1 MSRLL
6 KRAWDAWDIFWFG
19 GKDLTALAL
28 LRISLGLTMF
38 LMYVSRQSDVA
49 RFYGEN
55 SIVPRAMTNELIP
68 EFYRMSFSWFFWP
81 DSLAAT
87 VHAVFVFL
95 LLLMT
100 LGVGGRIVIAV
111 AWVLHMGFLYRNYSV
126 AFGGDLIGG
135 IFLFY
140 LAGTQCSERLSLWN
154 YLRGRKGAEVSDLAT
169 NVFYRLIQLQ
179 LCVIYAFTGFEKLKG
194 LTWWDG
200 TALWTVFANSQ
211 LTIIDF
217 SWMRHFPTII
227 SLITFSTIAL
237 EIYWPAL
244 VWQKKLRLP
253 VLLAGIS
260 FHLGIAVVM
269 ALPTF
274 ASIMLS
280 PYWLF
285 APPEIL
291 SALRRRFPFLSA

>member
-1 MSRLL
+1 MIGLL
-6 KRAWDAWDIFWFG
+6 KRAWSAWDSFWFG
-19 GKDLTALAL
+19 SKDLTALAL
-28 LRISLGLTMF
+28 VRISLGLTML
-38 LMYVSRQSDVA
+38 LMYLSRQGDVA

-55 SIVPRAMTNELIP
+55 SIVPRELTNELIP
-68 EFYRMSFSWFFWP
+68 EFYRMTFQWFFWP
-81 DSLAAT
+81 DAMAGS
-87 VHAVFVFL
+87 VHALFVFL
-95 LLLMT
+95 LLLVT
-100 LGVGGRIVIAV
+100 LGVGGRILILA

-140 LAGTQCSERLSLWN
+140 LAGTQCCERLSLWN
-154 YLRGRKGAEVSDLAT
+154 YLRGKKGAEVSDLAT

-211 LTIIDF
+211 LTIIDL
-217 SWMRHFPTII
+217 SWMRAFPTVIA
-227 SLITFSTIAL
+227 LLTFSTIVT

-244 VWQKKLRLP
+244 VWNKKLRLP
-253 VLLAGIS
+253 VLLVGVA
-260 FHLGIAVVM
+260 FHSGIAIVM

-274 ASIMLS
+274 AAVMLS

-285 APPEIL
+285 VPADLL
-291 SALRRRFPFLSA
+291 SKLRRK